1 MSPHPRLA
9 SIFNQLLQ
17 SPARSYTIALGE
29 LFPLTEYVLR
39 AQWSE
44 LASETFLAQAAL
56 KIHMI
61 RAEQQCMVCFEKYH
75 PEKKETLCPYCGS
88 VGAKILAGEELYLE
102 SVESEDE

>member
-1 MSPHPRLA
+1 MSPHPRLT

-17 SPARSYTIALGE
+17 SRPRSLTIALGE
-29 LFPLTEYVLR
+29 LSPLTESGMR
-39 AQWSE
+39 TQWSE
-44 LASETFLAQAAL
+44 LAGETFLAQAVL

-102 SVESEDE
+102 SVETEDE